1 MPAGG
6 RGRRLRVAT
15 SSDAGNY
22 GAALAVA
29 AAVVAIAIVV
39 IAGLGWERKGV
50 VFGADTPP

>member
-29 AAVVAIAIVV
+29 AAVMAIAIVV